1 MQIAK
6 GITKIFS
13 WAWFPIKKNAMLML
27 FMYILGIAVALSELP
42 TWKGAKLYGNLWL
55 ELFADL
61 YAICILLCLFPDKI
75 RRWCHLIVYA
85 IAYPLAIIDVFCW
98 VRFGSSISPSMLL
111 LVGETTDN
119 EATEFLYTYVT
130 PDLLTTYL
138 GWILLILLCHI
149 LVTTLPKWRKVKAKV
164 QILRDKI
171 PVIDANKQLWI
182 QAYLGMLVASLIV
195 IGWNDTYKN
204 KKCIHRFYQC
214 KTVGD
219 VEKDMNKSPHA
230 EMYQPIYRLISSIFS
245 NELVAKQLVT
255 LKEEAEKVERMSP
268 EELGIDTCQFKSDN
282 IVLIIGESYN
292 RQHSQL
298 YGYNL
303 ETTPQQVALEKA
315 GRLIKFSDATTPWN
329 LTSFVFKHLMTTY
342 CVGDDGD
349 WCDYPLFC
357 QLLRKAGYQVNFL
370 TNQFLPH
377 AKDAIYD
384 FSGGF
389 FLNDELLS
397 KVQFDVRNEKTHLWD
412 EDLLKDYER
421 LVASDTMRYVVP
433 NVKPKGNFTIFHLI
447 GQHVNYRVRC
457 PKKKMKFFTSNYN
470 LPANSPKE
478 VKNIA
483 YYDCATWYNDSV
495 MGAIVDRFKDE
506 EAIVIFFSDHGEE
519 VYGPGSVHHCGRSHT
534 TNITANIAENEYSVP
549 MWIYCSEKY
558 AKKHPDIVKAIRKA
572 KDKPFM
578 TDATSHLLLG
588 LTGVKTKYYRPQ
600 LDPLSSEYNAK
611 RKRLMQHVADY
622 DSIVKKKNKKM
633 KNEEF
638 LK

>member
-164 QILRDKI
+164 QILRDKM

-182 QAYLGMLVASLIV
+182 QAYLGMLVASLLV

-298 YGYNL
+298 YG
-303 ETTPQQVALEKA
+303 
-315 GRLIKFSDATTPWN
+315 
-329 LTSFVFKHLMTTY
+329 
-342 CVGDDGD
+342 
-349 WCDYPLFC
+349 
-357 QLLRKAGYQVNFL
+357 
-370 TNQFLPH
+370 
-377 AKDAIYD
+377 
-384 FSGGF
+384 
-389 FLNDELLS
+389 
-397 KVQFDVRNEKTHLWD
+397 
-412 EDLLKDYER
+412 
-421 LVASDTMRYVVP
+421 
-433 NVKPKGNFTIFHLI
+433 
-447 GQHVNYRVRC
+447 
-457 PKKKMKFFTSNYN
+457 
-470 LPANSPKE
+470 
-478 VKNIA
+478 
-483 YYDCATWYNDSV
+483 
-495 MGAIVDRFKDE
+495 
-506 EAIVIFFSDHGEE
+506 
-519 VYGPGSVHHCGRSHT
+519 
-534 TNITANIAENEYSVP
+534 
-549 MWIYCSEKY
+549 
-558 AKKHPDIVKAIRKA
+558 
-572 KDKPFM
+572 
-578 TDATSHLLLG
+578 
-588 LTGVKTKYYRPQ
+588 
-600 LDPLSSEYNAK
+600 
-611 RKRLMQHVADY
+611 
-622 DSIVKKKNKKM
+622 
-633 KNEEF
+633 
-638 LK
+638 